1 MTQNIA
7 AAYVDVVSSCIMTGN
22 TTAIINN
29 SRGTNDYSTNCKGL
43 GPLWAMDLCS
53 GMSPSC
59 LVFQPCWIYWIVE
72 TNIEAGAVLRIF
84 DNEIHLCYCTMSSIS
99 ISNAAADCII
109 NKGDGTYSKLLGLL
123 WAIIFCCYIMLV
135 CQSRGTYQVWRTRWT
150 NCPPELWLIRK
161 KKKTLQIKC
170 GLFATGLPKLRKFRL
185 HFLNIARLS
194 HLA

>member
-1 MTQNIA
+1 
-7 AAYVDVVSSCIMTGN
+7 
-22 TTAIINN
+22 
-29 SRGTNDYSTNCKGL
+29 
-43 GPLWAMDLCS
+43 
-53 GMSPSC
+53 
-59 LVFQPCWIYWIVE
+59 
-72 TNIEAGAVLRIF
+72 
-84 DNEIHLCYCTMSSIS
+84 MSSIS

-109 NKGDGTYSKLLGLL
+109 NKGDGTYSKLLGLM

-135 CQSRGTYQVWRTRWT
+135 CQSRDTYQVWRTPWT

-170 GLFATGLPKLRKFRL
+170 GLYATGLPKLRKFRL